1 MWSRKEAPAMAPASR
16 QLSFSSDR
24 QCQINL
30 YLQQQVS
37 IVEDASATLLLLGR
51 IRPYNQPYQ
60 PTDDLQWLL
69 GLWQHKTDLPHF
81 YRQIAGFF
89 TLVIFEH
96 SNDSVHLINDHVGSI
111 PLYFH
116 NSTNQEGQ
124 HTWLSDNLK
133 HKAARGLPLNA
144 QALYNYF
151 FYHCIPSEQAVLQ
164 QTLKLAPGTWYQLN
178 AAENAAS
185 MLVVKNQVNLYR
197 PEHPGTVQS
206 AAELQ
211 IACKQVID
219 TAVARNL
226 QTDCA
231 AFLSGGLDS
240 STVSGLLS
248 IYQPS
253 ARTFSIGF
261 DAKGYDETEYA
272 LITAK
277 HFKTNHHVHYLQPEE
292 IVENFVEVAAYF
304 DEPFG
309 NSSAMA
315 AYICA
320 SVAKQHG
327 VNVMLAG
334 DGGDEIFAGNER
346 YAKQKVFEL
355 FAGLPKSLQS
365 LLDTVTHS
373 PLGGL
378 PLLRKA
384 RSYVDQAKIPLPD
397 RLDTYN
403 FLNRFAP
410 EQMFCDEFLAQVD
423 TQAPA
428 QAKRQRYQQC
438 KATDP
443 VDKMMYLDWKFTLA
457 DNDLVKVSSMC
468 HKAGVEVRYPL
479 FEKEVVDFSCTV
491 PPDIKL
497 PGNKLR
503 DFYKNS
509 FKGFLADETLDKAKH
524 GFGLPFGVWMK
535 EQPRLQQLTEQ
546 TLAALKTRQIIRPE
560 FIDEA
565 LQIYR
570 SGHLGYYG
578 ELIWIMVVLE
588 LWLQGWERNEH
599 AA

>member
-1 MWSRKEAPAMAPASR
+1 MWINSHNPHANQAAFTVDNGTT
-16 QLSFSSDR
+16 SFSVSLSLRGHFQVYESDS
-24 QCQINL
+24 
-30 YLQQQVS
+30 VW
-37 IVEDASATLLLLGR
+37 IVLAGR
-51 IRPYNQPYQ
+51 IRPYGKDYPAQH
-60 PTDDLQWLL
+60 DLAWLAQ
-69 GLWQHKTDLPHF
+69 LWCNSPDATAFSQ
-81 YRQIAGFF
+81 RIAGFF
-89 TLVIFEH
+89 SMIVFDNKHNNWHVVT
-96 SNDSVHLINDHVGSI
+96 DHVGSVPVYI
-111 PLYFH
+111 GH
-116 NSTNQEGQ
+116 QGNQVWVTD
-124 HTWLSDNLK
+124 HLK
-133 HKAARGLPLNA
+133 HSWLRKYELDP
-144 QALYNYF
+144 QAIYDYF
-151 FYHCIPSEQAVLQ
+151 FFHSIPSNRTIYKNVIKTGPGMHLLFVDNRLVELLNIYRPDYRYHTTSAEQLQ
-164 QTLKLAPGTWYQLN
+164 QQCRQLI
-178 AAENAAS
+178 
-185 MLVVKNQVNLYR
+185 
-197 PEHPGTVQS
+197 QS
-206 AAELQ
+206 A
-211 IACKQVID
+211 VS
-219 TAVARNL
+219 RNVSP
-226 QTDCA
+226 DCA

-248 IYQPS
+248 VQQPS
-253 ARTFSIGF
+253 TRTFSIGF

-277 HFKTNHHVHYLQPEE
+277 HFNTNHHVHYLQPEE
-292 IVENFVEVAAYF
+292 IVENFVEVAAHF

-355 FAGLPKSLQS
+355 FADLPKALQS

-410 EQMFCDEFLAQVD
+410 EQMFCETFLAQVD

-428 QAKRQRYQQC
+428 QAKRERYHQS

-468 HKAGVEVRYPL
+468 QKAGVAVRYPL

-491 PPDIKL
+491 PADIKL

-509 FKGFLADETLDKAKH
+509 FKGFLADETLNKAKH

-546 TLAALKTRQIIRPE
+546 TLAALKNRQIIRPE

-588 LWLQGWERNEH
+588 LWLQGRERNGD
-599 AA
+599 AT

>member
-1 MWSRKEAPAMAPASR
+1 MWSRKEAPAMAPSSR
-16 QLSFSSDR
+16 QLSFVTDSLS
-24 QCQINL
+24 QIDI

-37 IVEDASATLLLLGR
+37 IVEVDSAILLVLGR
-51 IRPYNQPYQ
+51 IRPYNQPY
-60 PTDDLQWLL
+60 PADNDLQWLTQ
-69 GLWQHKTDLPHF
+69 LWQQKTDVAQF
-81 YRQIAGFF
+81 YRHIAGFF
-89 TLVIFEH
+89 TLIILEH
-96 SNDSVHLINDHVGSI
+96 ADDSVHLINDHVASV
-111 PLYFH
+111 PLYFC
-116 NSTNQEGQ
+116 SGTEDGQ
-124 HTWLSDNLK
+124 HAWLSDNLK
-133 HKAARGLPLNA
+133 HQAARGLTLNP
-144 QALYNYF
+144 QALFNYF
-151 FYHCIPSEQAVLQ
+151 FYHCIPSEQTVLQ
-164 QTLKLAPGTWYQLN
+164 HTLKMAPGAWYQLT
-178 AAENAAS
+178 ASENIS
-185 MLVVKNQVNLYR
+185 GKLTVQQRQNLYS
-197 PEHPGTVQS
+197 PEYVVTGQS
-206 AAELQ
+206 TAALHL
-211 IACKQVID
+211 ACKQVIE
-219 TAVARNL
+219 TAVARN
-226 QTDCA
+226 QQADCA

-248 IYQPS
+248 VQQPS
-253 ARTFSIGF
+253 TRTFSIGF

-277 HFKTNHHVHYLQPEE
+277 HFNTNHHVHYLQPEE
-292 IVENFVEVAAYF
+292 IVENFVEVAAHF

-355 FAGLPKSLQS
+355 FADLPKSLQS

-384 RSYVDQAKIPLPD
+384 RSYIDQAKIPLPD

-410 EQMFCDEFLAQVD
+410 EQMFCETFLAQVD

-428 QAKRQRYQQC
+428 QAKRERYHQSN
-438 KATDP
+438 ATDP

-468 HKAGVEVRYPL
+468 QKAGVAVRYPL

-491 PPDIKL
+491 PADIKL

-509 FKGFLADETLDKAKH
+509 FKGFLADETLNKAKH

-588 LWLQGWERNEH
+588 LWLQGRERNGD
-599 AA
+599 AT